1 MSPPPLPTLNSS
13 RGRSTKR
20 LTRGVSLAAIQ
31 LWNEARAKAG
41 GSVDGRASRLPVL
54 SKLAMSRLLH
64 TTAQVRRD
72 ILGAAGMLDSP
83 GEVDGY
89 ETNFLTL
96 NAYFTSIGGG
106 TDQIQRSI
114 IGERALGLPR
124 EPSADHGVPFRA
136 VRKPGSPSPG

>member
-1 MSPPPLPTLNSS
+1 VL
-13 RGRSTKR
+13 RQAIA
-20 LTRGVSLAAIQ
+20 RGVSLAAIQ
-31 LWNEARAKAG
+31 IWNESRAKA
-41 GSVDGRASRLPVL
+41 DGRNSRLPVL

-72 ILGAAGMLDSP
+72 ILGAGAMLDSP
-83 GEVDGY
+83 DSADWY
-89 ETNFLTL
+89 QTNFLTL

-124 EPSADHGVPFRA
+124 EPSADHGVPFRE
-136 VRKPGSPSPG
+136 VRKPGTQPRD